1 MQLPVRL
8 VLNLLTFLV
17 LTFKSHTMIFM
28 ETPNFSQ
35 LGLLTLPDGVHMPVI
50 SCYMA
55 SIIFFLLDLPI
66 IY

>member
-1 MQLPVRL
+1 MQLPVSL

-17 LTFKSHTMIFM
+17 STSKSHAMFFM

-35 LGLLTLPDGVHMPVI
+35 LGLLTLPAGVDMPAI
-50 SCYMA
+50 SCYMVG
-55 SIIFFLLDLPI
+55 IIFFLPDLST